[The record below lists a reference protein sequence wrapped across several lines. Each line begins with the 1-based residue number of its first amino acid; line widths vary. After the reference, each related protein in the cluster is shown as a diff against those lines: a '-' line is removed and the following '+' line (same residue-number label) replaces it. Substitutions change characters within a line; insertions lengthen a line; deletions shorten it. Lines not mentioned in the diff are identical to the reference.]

1 MLAYHHLYTVV
12 DDPFCTRRSRELLE
26 EGKSVQLKGDVDR
39 ALELYTRSIRVLPTA
54 EALTHRA
61 WAYRAKNRLED
72 AIAECKRAIELDPQY
87 GNPYNDIG
95 SYLLS
100 QGKLDEA
107 IEWFENAKKAQ
118 RYDARHFPFMNL
130 GRVYAA
136 KGMTLRAI
144 QEFEAALQISPGD
157 ATCLAA
163 IAYLRD
169 VSRPRPA
176 SVEMLG

>member
-1 MLAYHHLYTVV
+1 MEDL
-12 DDPFCTRRSRELLE
+12 FCARRARELLE
-26 EGKSVQLKGDVDR
+26 EGKAVQIKGDVDR
-39 ALELYTRSIRVLPTA
+39 ALELYNRSIRIRPSA

-61 WAYRAKNRLED
+61 WAYRAKNRVED
-72 AIAECKRAIELDPQY
+72 AIAECKRAIELDPEY

-100 QGKLDEA
+100 QGKLDDA
-107 IEWFENAKKAQ
+107 IAWFDRAKAAK

-136 KGMTLRAI
+136 KGMTFRAI
-144 QEFEAALQISPGD
+144 QEFELALQIAPGD

-169 VSRPRPA
+169 VSRPRAA
-176 SVEMLG
+176 SLEMQA

>member
-1 MLAYHHLYTVV
+1 MLAYQLMNTVS
-12 DDPFCTRRSRELLE
+12 DDLFCMRRARELFE
-26 EGKSVQLKGDVDR
+26 EGKAVQLKGDVDR
-39 ALELYTRSIRVLPTA
+39 ALELYTRSIRILPTA

-61 WAYRAKNRLED
+61 WAYRAKNRIED
-72 AIAECKRAIELDPQY
+72 AIAECKRAIELDPSY

-100 QGKLDEA
+100 QGKLDDA
-107 IEWFENAKKAQ
+107 VEWFERAKNAE

-130 GRVYAA
+130 GRIYAA
-136 KGMTLRAI
+136 KGLTLRAI
-144 QEFEAALQISPGD
+144 HEFEAALQLAPGD

>member
-1 MLAYHHLYTVV
+1 MS
-12 DDPFCTRRSRELLE
+12 DDPFCARRARELLE
-26 EGKSVQLKGDVDR
+26 EGKSIQVRGDVDR
-39 ALELYTRSIRVLPTA
+39 AIELYTRSIRVSPTA
-54 EALTHRA
+54 EAFTHRA

-72 AIAECKRAIELDPQY
+72 AIAECKRAIEIDPHY

-100 QGKLDEA
+100 QGKLDDA
-107 IEWFENAKKAQ
+107 IEWFERAKQAP

-144 QEFEAALQISPGD
+144 QEFEAALQLSPGD

-169 VSRPRPA
+169 VSRPKAA
-176 SVEMLG
+176 SVEMLA

>member
-1 MLAYHHLYTVV
+1 MEDL
-12 DDPFCTRRSRELLE
+12 FCARRARELLE
-26 EGKSVQLKGDVDR
+26 EGKAVQIKGDVDR
-39 ALELYTRSIRVLPTA
+39 ALELYNRSIRILPTA

-61 WAYRAKNRLED
+61 WAYRAKNRVED
-72 AIAECKRAIELDPQY
+72 AIAECKRAIELDPEY

-100 QGKLDEA
+100 QGKLDDA
-107 IEWFENAKKAQ
+107 IDWFDRAKAAK

-136 KGMTLRAI
+136 KGLTFRAI
-144 QEFEAALQISPGD
+144 QEFELALQIAPGD

-169 VSRPRPA
+169 VSRPRAA
-176 SVEMLG
+176 SLEMQA